1 MYHKMGLTRQKICE
15 YVVSVSHSM
24 VACRSE
30 RPCLEAWLV
39 ALYHYYNVDSFS
51 TIINKMGYVCL
62 LLLGF
67 VCPLHS
73 KNMWILSGFS
83 IEYKG
88 IWPQSFHN
96 FSPKFNVLGKR
107 SVIHKVPLLKSHQY
121 YCSMNQYLPRW
132 VVGDPL
138 CVKLESYF
146 FFYFWKGK
154 MSNIID
160 YEIYF
165 DKENNYS
172 LHLTLQMRLHA
183 SCLILQMGLD
193 ILYVQLY
200 S

>member
-1 MYHKMGLTRQKICE
+1 MYHKMGLIRQKICE

-30 RPCLEAWLV
+30 RPCLQAWLV

-146 FFYFWKGK
+146 FFYFWRPCNQIEKERCQILLTVRFTLTK
-154 MSNIID
+154 KTITHFTWLFKWD
-160 YEIYF
+160 YMLLVWSF
-165 DKENNYS
+165 KWD
-172 LHLTLQMRLHA
+172 
-183 SCLILQMGLD
+183 
-193 ILYVQLY
+193 
-200 S
+200 